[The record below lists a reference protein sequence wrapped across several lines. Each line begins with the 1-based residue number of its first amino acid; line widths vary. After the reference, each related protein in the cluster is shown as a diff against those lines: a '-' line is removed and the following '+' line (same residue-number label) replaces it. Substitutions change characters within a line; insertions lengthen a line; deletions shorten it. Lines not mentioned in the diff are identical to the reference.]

1 MKFNTFVGRSFEAAR
16 TRKTKYNQGCER
28 HSLGGGLIEN
38 NDYHNGL
45 SMRKILKNPQN
56 NKKVAK
62 QIIQNVILLL
72 IGS

>member
-1 MKFNTFVGRSFEAAR
+1 MKFNTFVGKSFEAAR
-16 TRKTKYNQGCER
+16 TKKTKYNQGRER

-45 SMRKILKNPQN
+45 PMRKILKNPQN

-62 QIIQNVILLL
+62 QIVQNVILLL